1 MSRLP
6 PILLALALG
15 LLVGCSG
22 GTETGS
28 GSAAPATSASAAK
41 TRTTASG
48 IQIETL
54 REGTGR
60 SPRATDRVRVHY
72 HGTFP
77 DGEVFDSSVQ
87 RGEPADFPLNGVIPC
102 WTEAVQTMKEGGK
115 IRITCP
121 PGLAYGARGAGP
133 IPPDATLVFEI
144 ELLEV
149 L

>member
-6 PILLALALG
+6 PILLAIPLALS
-15 LLVGCSG
+15 LGCSG
-22 GTETGS
+22 GTKS
-28 GSAAPATSASAAK
+28 GSDSDPAAASDTPQQ
-41 TRTTASG
+41 TRTTVSG
-48 IQIETL
+48 IRIETL

-60 SPRATDRVRVHY
+60 TPRATDRVRVHY

-87 RGEPADFPLNGVIPC
+87 RGEPAEFPLNGVIPC

-133 IPPDATLVFEI
+133 IPPDATLIFEI
-144 ELLEV
+144 DLLQV